1 MFFGSLLIKALL
13 SDVTERKQGI
23 VPFSPL
29 LLHFHSPFTPIIKK
43 IMKKSLLI
51 LSTLLISSMAA
62 EAQQALWG
70 GAQIVSPEIN
80 PDFTITF
87 RYRAPKAKT
96 VQLTGEFLPEQVIPT
111 QNGGVWAINP
121 PVDMKE
127 GKDGVWEYTTP
138 TPVPAGYY
146 TYTFTEDGIRT
157 IDPANVYINRDV
169 ATVTN
174 QLIVSQ
180 EKDDE
185 GYYYNVN
192 DVPHGTVRKMWYHS
206 KTLGTDRRLTVYTP
220 AGYETSSKK
229 YPVFYLLHGA
239 GGDEEAWYTQGR
251 ATQILDNLIAEG
263 KAEPMI
269 LVMTNGNAWDTAAPG
284 ESAAGFAQPG
294 ALGVSREGIPEAAF
308 ELHFPEV
315 MSFIEKNFRCK
326 TDKNSRAI
334 AGLSMGGF
342 HSQAISRYYNQK
354 FGYVGL
360 FSGATGGVQAM
371 GNRPAQ
377 SPVYTQFDADFAK
390 QFAKGKQ
397 PRLYFIA
404 CGKTDFVLGGVQ
416 ALMTY
421 MDEHN
426 YPYVWRESEGG
437 HIWRNWRRYL
447 TEYAQ
452 KIFK

>member
-1 MFFGSLLIKALL
+1 
-13 SDVTERKQGI
+13 
-23 VPFSPL
+23 
-29 LLHFHSPFTPIIKK
+29 
-43 IMKKSLLI
+43 MKKSLLI

-220 AGYETSSKK
+220 AGYETSGKK

-263 KAEPMI
+263 KAQPMI
-269 LVMTNGNAWDTAAPG
+269 VVMPNGVYFNSAAPG
-284 ESAAGFAQPG
+284 AAVNMFQPTMANSRSDSTAEIEES
-294 ALGVSREGIPEAAF
+294 
-308 ELHFPEV
+308 FPDV
-315 MSFIEKNFRCK
+315 INFIEKHYRVK
-326 TDKNSRAI
+326 KDGYSRAV
-334 AGLSMGGF
+334 AGLSMGGRQ
-342 HSQAISRYYNQK
+342 SSRLARRYPGT
-354 FGYVGL
+354 FGYVGQ
-360 FSGATGGVQAM
+360 FSGVAVPSGDNDPELAALFAAKPKLFWIGV
-371 GNRPAQ
+371 GKDDGVKRN
-377 SPVYTQFDADFAK
+377 SLILKDYCDAH
-390 QFAKGKQ
+390 G
-397 PRLYFIA
+397 
-404 CGKTDFVLGGVQ
+404 
-416 ALMTY
+416 
-421 MDEHN
+421 
-426 YPYVWRESEGG
+426 YPCEYYESDGG
-437 HIWRNWRRYL
+437 HIWRNWRVYL
-447 TEYAQ
+447 TIFVQ
-452 KIFK
+452 KLFK